1 MPQTGASLSVR
12 WQRATAPSQKT
23 YLRDPAARCARV
35 LPGFT
40 LEKREGAGNAGCALH
55 PRSRVQD
62 AQGNAHTSI
71 QVQRRHPAS
80 PARWLY
86 GLCRALPGDEFVLS
100 PSSADLSGSST
111 PVGFELA
118 TADLAPATG
127 VRTTRFC
134 RTLKRRS
141 SCAPVNRSRG
151 STRPATAI
159 ARRRSR
165 VHHIPSRVRDDARRP
180 SSWNGTAGVKSLIW
194 GRGEAEDCPS
204 CQSAAIRRAITCER
218 VLLSL

>member
-1 MPQTGASLSVR
+1 MARGVSIPR
-12 WQRATAPSQKT
+12 REAPELCKNLRPRKT
-23 YLRDPAARCARV
+23 
-35 LPGFT
+35 
-40 LEKREGAGNAGCALH
+40 EGAGNAGCALH
-55 PRSRVQD
+55 PRSRVQV

-111 PVGFELA
+111 PVGFEFA

-151 STRPATAI
+151 STRPATSI

-165 VHHIPSRVRDDARRP
+165 VHHIPSRVRDDARP
-180 SSWNGTAGVKSLIW
+180 
-194 GRGEAEDCPS
+194 P
-204 CQSAAIRRAITCER
+204 
-218 VLLSL
+218 LLSERDSRSEATDLGSARSVRLPVAPICRKATGNRVPPPVRLV